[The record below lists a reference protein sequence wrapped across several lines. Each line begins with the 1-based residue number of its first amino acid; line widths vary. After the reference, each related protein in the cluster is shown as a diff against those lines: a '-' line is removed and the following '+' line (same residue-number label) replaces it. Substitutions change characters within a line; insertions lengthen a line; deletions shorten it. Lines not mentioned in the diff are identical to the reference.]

1 MSIQIRLATP
11 TDAAALSAFAAAT
24 FYATYAAVNTVEN
37 MAAYMDAAFGTAR
50 QCAEIE
56 DRVGFVLL
64 AVEEE
69 EIVGYAHI
77 APGHGAL
84 EVKRFYVAATRHGQG
99 VAQMLMDAVVR
110 SAGARGAEALWL
122 SVWERNPR
130 AIAFYRTVGFV
141 ETGVTT
147 FQFGA
152 ETQRDLL
159 MMRQVGHIHLPT
171 S

>member
-1 MSIQIRLATP
+1 
-11 TDAAALSAFAAAT
+11 
-24 FYATYAAVNTVEN
+24 
-37 MAAYMDAAFGTAR
+37 MAAYMDAAFGAER
-50 QCAEIE
+50 QCGEIE
-56 DRVGFVLL
+56 DPAGFVLL

-69 EIVGYAHI
+69 DIVGYAHI

-84 EVKRFYVAATRHGQG
+84 EIKRFYVAATRHGQG

-110 SAGARGAEALWL
+110 CAGERGAGALWL

-130 AIAFYRTVGFV
+130 AIAFYRKAGFV

-159 MMRQVGHIHLPT
+159 MVRQVGRIHLPT